1 METTTC
7 CGRRVR
13 VCFKCL
19 ITVVAIQSIIETL
32 CYFGQETTTDSA
44 CNHELPVLCYL
55 RLPNAHETL
64 RDIDGTWAGHGGT
77 RAGHGRG
84 TGGTHAGH
92 GGTWAG
98 HGRDMAGHGR
108 DMGGTW
114 RDKGGTWR
122 DTGGTWRDTGG
133 TWRDTG
139 GTRAGHD
146 GTLAGHRRDT
156 GRTLAGHGP
165 GHPGHGPGHPGH
177 DPGHPGHDPGHDPDI
192 PADMPR
198 TSPKNS
204 KLCSI
209 LLENIQYIYIYIIV
223 KGISMFMPTRAFAND
238 VWSTMYIP
246 YTQRSFS
253 DSCVQ

>member
-1 METTTC
+1 MKQQSSARNHFSPPRLQRKCAKIRCSQVCQAVLQSAKEKAVENHAART
-7 CGRRVR
+7 RRNLALNR
-13 VCFKCL
+13 SWHL
-19 ITVVAIQSIIETL
+19 
-32 CYFGQETTTDSA
+32 
-44 CNHELPVLCYL
+44 
-55 RLPNAHETL
+55 
-64 RDIDGTWAGHGGT
+64 
-77 RAGHGRG
+77 
-84 TGGTHAGH
+84 
-92 GGTWAG
+92 
-98 HGRDMAGHGR
+98 RDMAGHGR
-108 DMGGTW
+108 DTGGTW
-114 RDKGGTWR
+114 RDKGGT
-122 DTGGTWRDTGG
+122 
-133 TWRDTG
+133 
-139 GTRAGHD
+139 RAGHGGTPAGHG

-209 LLENIQYIYIYIIV
+209 LLENIQYKYIYIIV